1 MNSLLLEVVSV
12 GIVYKILLNVF
23 LSTVI
28 QPPDLIL
35 TRKLLALE
43 HLLRKSLLLKLE
55 ALNKKD
61 RERRRKPDLKNNLES
76 YVYATKEKVVPAELE
91 ALLLAHPEIADA
103 AVIPIPN
110 LKAEQYPMAYI
121 VRTAGSYLSEKSLWK
136 NFKKRTYKAH
146 KLEALANHSILH
158 FNKSLSKLNI
168 DFAQP
173 EQQVYSKSMRP
184 SFVTVRAM
192 SESQTALK
200 NQPQSSASSGTAS
213 TLENAGV
220 SVTSKVET
228 LTHFPEMAKKQF
240 DGRVKSLH
248 PNIHC
253 GILARR
259 DMEHHMEAL
268 NEHGIGTFD
277 GNLLWNRTLPPP
289 SPIRPERLDVSD
301 NPTAKQN
308 PAFSGVHREVSFLT
322 LPPLLHHIGELRL
335 LQDPFFICSDSDQQ
349 IKTLSWDIF
358 AVAVKESHKG
368 YMMGEA
374 TYRKVVSRPGI
385 SGIRVGAG

>member
-1 MNSLLLEVVSV
+1 MVAPTDNRMPLRNCHHIADNLLRQTCKSV
-12 GIVYKILLNVF
+12 
-23 LSTVI
+23 
-28 QPPDLIL
+28 

-76 YVYATKEKVVPAELE
+76 YVYATKEK
-91 ALLLAHPEIADA
+91 
-103 AVIPIPN
+103 
-110 LKAEQYPMAYI
+110 
-121 VRTAGSYLSEKSLWK
+121 
-136 NFKKRTYKAH
+136 
-146 KLEALANHSILH
+146 
-158 FNKSLSKLNI
+158 KSLSKLNI

-173 EQQVYSKSMRP
+173 
-184 SFVTVRAM
+184 
-192 SESQTALK
+192 
-200 NQPQSSASSGTAS
+200 
-213 TLENAGV
+213 
-220 SVTSKVET
+220 
-228 LTHFPEMAKKQF
+228 F

-259 DMEHHMEAL
+259 DVEHHMEAL

-277 GNLLWNRTLPPP
+277 GNLLWNRTLPHP

-335 LQDPFFICSDSDQQ
+335 LQDPFFICSDSD
-349 IKTLSWDIF
+349 
-358 AVAVKESHKG
+358 
-368 YMMGEA
+368 
-374 TYRKVVSRPGI
+374 VS
-385 SGIRVGAG
+385 AL

>member
-1 MNSLLLEVVSV
+1 MVAPTDNRMPLRNCHHIADNLLRQTCKSV
-12 GIVYKILLNVF
+12 
-23 LSTVI
+23 
-28 QPPDLIL
+28 

-121 VRTAGSYLSEKSLWK
+121 
-136 NFKKRTYKAH
+136 
-146 KLEALANHSILH
+146 
-158 FNKSLSKLNI
+158 KSLSKLNI

-200 NQPQSSASSGTAS
+200 NQPQSSASSGFS
-213 TLENAGV
+213 YSWQRSSRGRMLESLSLPKWRRLLISLKWQV
-220 SVTSKVET
+220 SFFSWC
-228 LTHFPEMAKKQF
+228 
-240 DGRVKSLH
+240 LH

-259 DMEHHMEAL
+259 DVEHHMEAL

-277 GNLLWNRTLPPP
+277 GNLLWNRTLPHP

-335 LQDPFFICSDSDQQ
+335 LQDPFFICSDSD
-349 IKTLSWDIF
+349 
-358 AVAVKESHKG
+358 
-368 YMMGEA
+368 
-374 TYRKVVSRPGI
+374 VS
-385 SGIRVGAG
+385 AL